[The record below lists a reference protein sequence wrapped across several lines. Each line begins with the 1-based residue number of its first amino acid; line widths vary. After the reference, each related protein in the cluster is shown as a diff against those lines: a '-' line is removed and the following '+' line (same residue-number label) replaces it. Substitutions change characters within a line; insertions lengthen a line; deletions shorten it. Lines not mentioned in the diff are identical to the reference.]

1 MSSWATL
8 WRPRESAV
16 GPGRVKTQSV
26 LWFPLLNRGGM
37 MKGFVQG
44 ADRQQTTLLPE
55 CLDDWV
61 GESNPVRAVDVF
73 VDALELRD
81 LGFDGVDPA
90 ATGRP
95 AYHPSPMLKLY
106 IYGYLNRV
114 QSSRRLEREAGR
126 NLEVMWLTGRLVPDH
141 KTIADFRKDNGPAI
155 KKVCA
160 RFVELCRKMGLLAKA
175 SVAIDG
181 SKFKAV
187 NSRDNNFTQGKIK
200 RRQKQ
205 IEESVARYM
214 SQLDTADRRTAA
226 GEEPSE
232 TVLLTKTRLKEKLA
246 KLEEEVKRL
255 AAIEKALLASP
266 DKQISLTDRDCRSMA
281 TSGRGSGMV
290 AYNVQS
296 AVDTTNHLIVAHEV
310 TNVGT
315 DRSQLATM
323 AQAAKAAL
331 HSDNLDVVADRGYFK
346 GGEILA
352 CEQAGVA
359 VTLPKPQTSGA
370 KLAGRF
376 GKPDFVYLA
385 KDDVYRCPAG
395 ERLEHYFTADEG
407 GQKMWIYLTKACR
420 SCPLKDQCTTSNER
434 RIKRWEHEHVVEAA
448 QTRLDQNPQAMRV
461 RRETVEHPFATL
473 KMRMGA
479 THFLMKTL
487 PKVAT
492 EMALHVLAYNLTR
505 VMNIIGIKPLLA
517 AIRA

>member
-1 MSSWATL
+1 M
-8 WRPRESAV
+8 
-16 GPGRVKTQSV
+16 Q
-26 LWFPLLNRGGM
+26 
-37 MKGFVQG
+37 GFVQG

-61 GESNPVRAVDVF
+61 DENNPVRAVDVF
-73 VDALELRD
+73 VDKLDLRG
-81 LGFDGVDPA
+81 LGFEGVVPA

-106 IYGYLNRV
+106 IYGYVNRV

-160 RFVELCRKMGLLAKA
+160 QFVALCRKLGLLAKA
-175 SVAIDG
+175 IVAIDG

-187 NSRDNNFTQGKIK
+187 NSRDNNFTKGKMD
-200 RRQKQ
+200 RRLAQ
-205 IEESVARYM
+205 IEDSVARYL
-214 SQLDTADRRTAA
+214 SQLDSADRQASA

-232 TVLLTKTRLKEKLA
+232 VLAARTTRLKEKLA
-246 KLEEEVKRL
+246 KLEEEVMRL
-255 AAIEKALLASP
+255 KAIEKAMLASP
-266 DKQISLTDRDCRSMA
+266 DQQISFTDPDSRSMA

-290 AYNVQS
+290 GYNVQT

-310 TNVGT
+310 SNVGT
-315 DRSQLATM
+315 DRSQLANM
-323 AQAAKAAL
+323 ANQAKVAL
-331 HSDNLDVVADRGYFK
+331 EAESLEAVADRGYFK
-346 GGEILA
+346 GEEILA
-352 CEQAGVA
+352 CEEAGIT

-370 KLAGRF
+370 KSEGRF
-376 GKPDFVYLA
+376 GKQDFRYVA
-385 KDDVYRCPAG
+385 EKDIYICPAG
-395 ERLEHYFTADEG
+395 EKLAHHFTNEEHGLVLRRYWTNACHACA
-407 GQKMWIYLTKACR
+407 LKA
-420 SCPLKDQCTTSNER
+420 QCTKGPQR
-434 RIKRWEHEHVVEAA
+434 RITRWEHEHVVEAV
-448 QTRLDQNPQAMRV
+448 QTRLDKNPNAMRT
-461 RRETVEHPFATL
+461 RRETVEHPFGTL

-505 VMNIIGIKPLLA
+505 VMNIVGVKPLLA

>member
-1 MSSWATL
+1 M
-8 WRPRESAV
+8 R
-16 GPGRVKTQSV
+16 
-26 LWFPLLNRGGM
+26 
-37 MKGFVQG
+37 GFVQG

-61 GESNPVRAVDVF
+61 DEGNSIRAVDVF

-95 AYHPSPMLKLY
+95 AYHTSPMLKLY

-114 QSSRRLEREAGR
+114 QSS
-126 NLEVMWLTGRLVPDH
+126 GRLAPDH

-160 RFVELCRKMGLLAKA
+160 QFVELCRKMGLLAKA

-187 NSRDNNFTQGKIK
+187 NSRDNNFTQGKIQ

-214 SQLDTADRRTAA
+214 SQLDTADRQTAA

-232 TVLLTKTRLKEKLA
+232 TVLLTKTRFREKLA

-266 DKQISLTDRDCRSMA
+266 DKQISLTDPDCRSMA

-331 HSDNLDVVADRGYFK
+331 RSDSLDVVADRGYFK
-346 GGEILA
+346 GEEILA

-370 KLAGRF
+370 KSAGRF

-395 ERLEHYFTADEG
+395 EKLAHHFTADE
-407 GQKMWIYLTKACR
+407 
-420 SCPLKDQCTTSNER
+420 D
-434 RIKRWEHEHVVEAA
+434 
-448 QTRLDQNPQAMRV
+448 
-461 RRETVEHPFATL
+461 
-473 KMRMGA
+473 
-479 THFLMKTL
+479 
-487 PKVAT
+487 
-492 EMALHVLAYNLTR
+492 
-505 VMNIIGIKPLLA
+505 
-517 AIRA
+517 

>member
-1 MSSWATL
+1 
-8 WRPRESAV
+8 
-16 GPGRVKTQSV
+16 
-26 LWFPLLNRGGM
+26 
-37 MKGFVQG
+37 
-44 ADRQQTTLLPE
+44 
-55 CLDDWV
+55 
-61 GESNPVRAVDVF
+61 
-73 VDALELRD
+73 
-81 LGFDGVDPA
+81 
-90 ATGRP
+90 
-95 AYHPSPMLKLY
+95 
-106 IYGYLNRV
+106 
-114 QSSRRLEREAGR
+114 
-126 NLEVMWLTGRLVPDH
+126 MWLTGRLAPDH
-141 KTIADFRKDNGPAI
+141 KTIADFRKDNGSAV

-160 RFVELCRKMGLLAKA
+160 RFVELCCEMGLLAKA

-187 NSRDNNFTQGKIK
+187 NSRDNNFTQGKIQ
-200 RRQKQ
+200 RRRKQ

-214 SQLDTADRRTAA
+214 SQLDTADRQTAA

-232 TVLLTKTRLKEKLA
+232 TVLLTKTRLTEKLA

-255 AAIEKALLASP
+255 AAIEKAVLASP
-266 DKQISLTDRDCRSMA
+266 DKQISLTDPDCRSMA

-310 TNVGT
+310 TNIGT

-331 HSDNLDVVADRGYFK
+331 RSDSLDVVADRGYFK
-346 GGEILA
+346 GEEILA

-370 KLAGRF
+370 KSAGRF

-395 ERLEHYFTADEG
+395 EKLAHHFTADED
-407 GQKMWIYLTKACR
+407 GQKMRIYLTKACR
-420 SCPLKDQCTTSNER
+420 TCPLKDRCTTANER
-434 RIKRWEHEHVVEAA
+434 RIKRWEHEHVAEAA
-448 QTRLDQNPQAMRV
+448 QARLDQNPQAMRV

-505 VMNIIGIKPLLA
+505 VMNIFGIKPFLA